1 MGQVW
6 YLTVLVLDRCL
17 LPYYVPQTVNVYYIY
32 MYISLQHLYF
42 QENCKSD
49 GAKLIEIEDS
59 AEENLIDDGPLYGI
73 FVCFECV
80 TAKSTYMFF
89 C

>member
-1 MGQVW
+1 
-6 YLTVLVLDRCL
+6 
-17 LPYYVPQTVNVYYIY
+17 

-89 C
+89 VKLTSGKTQLMCFISTPIYMPS